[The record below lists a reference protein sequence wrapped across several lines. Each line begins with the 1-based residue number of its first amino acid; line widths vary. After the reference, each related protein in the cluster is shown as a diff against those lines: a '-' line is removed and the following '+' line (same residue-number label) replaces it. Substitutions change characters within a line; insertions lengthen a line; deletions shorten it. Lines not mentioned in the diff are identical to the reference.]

1 MCEMDSGNNNDDFLL
16 SLKLLRLVKV
26 FCISIQLY
34 YTVYYNTTSV
44 RCLVNVGNVLIV
56 DVV

>member
-44 RCLVNVGNVLIV
+44 RCLVNV
-56 DVV
+56 